1 MNYAVRVLLL
11 SSLLFHAGHAS
22 SSAQNKPDERDKEL
36 SCEFSL
42 PSEVRAVDGYIDA
55 SLVITN
61 ISDHLVR
68 ICTLIGG
75 WRSVGRT
82 DYTEVLC
89 PDFWKSDG
97 PRPEEFPKHIV
108 TIESGKSISI
118 PFKIIYYDE
127 ILRGHP
133 LTISVRYETGPA
145 FAKRYGTWS
154 GSIHSKPV
162 TVNVIE

>member
-97 PRPEEFPKHIV
+97 PRPEEFPNIRRHRR
-108 TIESGKSISI
+108 GN
-118 PFKIIYYDE
+118 Y
-127 ILRGHP
+127 LGHP
-133 LTISVRYETGPA
+133 RVCWLGVSVHPHRLLL
-145 FAKRYGTWS
+145 
-154 GSIHSKPV
+154 
-162 TVNVIE
+162 